1 MININLVEKFKK
13 ALLLTPFLF
22 MACSELKITSIP
34 NTIQFSNTHSDSNF
48 LCIPAAYTTIDGV
61 IEGKYIINGISHG
74 QKSLKEFVSIHPT
87 KGLLIGN
94 TWYSN
99 NGFQQHILVKNSKSR
114 TFVDQRIA
122 RRRCLCSKKGEYFII
137 ESMFPITLTE
147 FAQLVSNHCDNAVNL
162 DMGDYGYGWIGK
174 NKHSRIF
181 KYNKHKQ
188 TNWIVC

>member
-1 MININLVEKFKK
+1 
-13 ALLLTPFLF
+13 

-122 RRRCLCSKKGEYFII
+122 RRRCLCSKNGEYFII
-137 ESMFPITLTE
+137 ESIFPITLTE